1 MSSLENVEII
11 ENVENV
17 ETIIKSPIKRGR
29 PYKNDT
35 SVKVWVIGNEHVTNY
50 YKDYY
55 QAHKEEMLK
64 KVICPGCN
72 KQYASM
78 KAAKHLKS
86 QYHNKRVTH
95 FE

>member
-1 MSSLENVEII
+1 MSENVEII
-11 ENVENV
+11 EIIENV
-17 ETIIKSPIKRGR
+17 IQKPIKRGR
-29 PYKNDT
+29 PQKNDAN
-35 SVKVWVIGNEHVTNY
+35 VKVWVVGNEHVTNY

-55 QAHKEEMLK
+55 QKHKEEMLK
-64 KVICPGCN
+64 KVICPGCH